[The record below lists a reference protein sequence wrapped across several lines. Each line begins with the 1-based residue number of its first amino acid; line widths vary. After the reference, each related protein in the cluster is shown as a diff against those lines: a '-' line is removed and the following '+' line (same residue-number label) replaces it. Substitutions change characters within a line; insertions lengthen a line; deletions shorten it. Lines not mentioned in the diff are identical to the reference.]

1 MRKIGFLMPGL
12 ILAGVIS
19 TGLAEESRVE
29 VKEVPDSHVVWVRTQ
44 TPIQRMGEA
53 MGWVT
58 GEIIRNLGPKGIKPT
73 GPPVAVD

>member
-44 TPIQRMGEA
+44 TPIQDRKS
-53 MGWVT
+53 V
-58 GEIIRNLGPKGIKPT
+58 
-73 GPPVAVD
+73 V